1 MMAQIQQ
8 EKDRLDLAPKKFNMW
23 LFIFTS
29 FMLFAAFTSG
39 FIVYVGGKGGH
50 ALNVILPDVF
60 KYSTGVIFISSI
72 TLFLASRAAKR
83 LEFGKQRLF
92 LWLTFALGVVFCV
105 CQIDGWYI
113 LAYKMQVFFID
124 PNASRSFVYV
134 MTGVHLI
141 HIIAGLIV
149 LLNALRNS
157 YRNRSQVIN
166 LYKMEMTSIFWH
178 FLDIIWI
185 YLYVF
190 LLLNQ
195 H

>member
-8 EKDRLDLAPKKFNMW
+8 DKDRLNLAPKKFNMW

-39 FIVYVGGKGGH
+39 FIVYAGGKGHG
-50 ALNVILPDVF
+50 LNVILPDIF
-60 KYSTGVIFISSI
+60 MYSTGVIIASSV

-83 LEFGKQRLF
+83 LQFDKQRLF
-92 LWLTFALGVVFCV
+92 LWLTFALGVVFCGL
-105 CQIDGWYI
+105 QFDGWYI
-113 LAYKMQVFFID
+113 LTGKMNIYFVD
-124 PNASRSFVYV
+124 PNASRSFIYIL
-134 MTGVHLI
+134 TGAHLI
-141 HIIAGLIV
+141 HIFAGLIV
-149 LLNALRNS
+149 LLNAIRAS
-157 YRNRSQVIN
+157 YRNIPQVIN

-178 FLDIIWI
+178 FVDIIWI

-195 H
+195 Y

>member
-8 EKDRLDLAPKKFNMW
+8 DKDRLNLAPKKFNMW

-39 FIVYVGGKGGH
+39 FIVYAGGKGHG
-50 ALNVILPDVF
+50 LNVILPDIF
-60 KYSTGVIFISSI
+60 MYSTGVIIASSV

-83 LEFGKQRLF
+83 LQFEKQRLF
-92 LWLTFALGVVFCV
+92 LWLTFALGVVFCGL
-105 CQIDGWYI
+105 QFDGWYI
-113 LAYKMQVFFID
+113 LTGKMNIYFVD
-124 PNASRSFVYV
+124 PNASRSFIYIL
-134 MTGVHLI
+134 TGAHLI
-141 HIIAGLIV
+141 HIFAGLIV
-149 LLNALRNS
+149 LLNAIRAS
-157 YRNRSQVIN
+157 YRNIPQVIN

-178 FLDIIWI
+178 FVDIIWI

-195 H
+195 Y